1 MKEDV
6 EEESRVVGGVAAESL
21 SLKSISTKRA
31 DTEAGIEA
39 AVCVVVSGPGTVVV
53 EVEVVEVVVGV
64 VAIADGMIV
73 VEGGGGC
80 GCWRCHSALRCI
92 IRRRARCFCFL
103 GLRLALDA
111 GLPFGLAV
119 ALSVAL
125 SVALAVALSVALL
138 MALSMA
144 LPVGVVV
151 ISCG

>member
-1 MKEDV
+1 MEEDVEEDV

-31 DTEAGIEA
+31 DTEAGAEA
-39 AVCVVVSGPGTVVV
+39 AVCVVVSGPGTVVVEVEVV

-73 VEGGGGC
+73 VEGGGGWC

-111 GLPFGLAV
+111 GLPLGLAM
-119 ALSVAL
+119 ALSV
-125 SVALAVALSVALL
+125 
-138 MALSMA
+138 A

>member
-1 MKEDV
+1 M
-6 EEESRVVGGVAAESL
+6 EEERRVVGGVVAESL
-21 SLKSISTKRA
+21 SLKSMSTKRA
-31 DTEAGIEA
+31 DTEAGTEA
-39 AVCVVVSGPGTVVV
+39 AVCVVVTGAGTVV
-53 EVEVVEVVVGV
+53 VEVVEVVVGV

-73 VEGGGGC
+73 VEGGGWC

-111 GLPFGLAV
+111 GLPLGLAM
-119 ALSVAL
+119 ALSL
-125 SVALAVALSVALL
+125 
-138 MALSMA
+138 ALSMA